1 MGSTRPTAPTAFPS
15 RRIQDD
21 MAARTVPVSTPRLH
35 VQQNRPAPFTKGG
48 RLVGATCAQTIRKP
62 RLVKRA
68 AAGASAQRRLLAGR
82 GTGCPGE
89 RHDIVRAITQRPR
102 RNAAHFE
109 TGESMRDYGDDT
121 RGDLAGR
128 NRFSGR
134 GKPPVYLIASIADFV
149 SATMHGFEHRLWQ
162 RPSRVPITN
171 SSGYVGGQINRAC
184 FQGRPVISAPR
195 GFAAFAVHVAPST
208 WRCSPYRH
216 SDHSTGLPVRI
227 WPYRFRTHMF
237 GQMSPK

>member
-1 MGSTRPTAPTAFPS
+1 MCSKIGPPLLQKEGVWSERLARRPFASRDWLNEQPQGRQHSAASWRDAGPAAPASGTISCERSLNGRAAT
-15 RRIQDD
+15 RRISKQE
-21 MAARTVPVSTPRLH
+21 
-35 VQQNRPAPFTKGG
+35 NR
-48 RLVGATCAQTIRKP
+48 C
-62 RLVKRA
+62 
-68 AAGASAQRRLLAGR
+68 
-82 GTGCPGE
+82 
-89 RHDIVRAITQRPR
+89 AIT
-102 RNAAHFE
+102 A
-109 TGESMRDYGDDT
+109 TT
-121 RGDLAGR
+121 RGGDLAGR